1 MPTRGSARL
10 PMKRSVS
17 LGVAALLTMAA
28 GDPGSGRAIVANR
41 QVSACLLCHSGP
53 FPDPHLQGNLAPML
67 TGVGSRLTAAELR
80 QRLTDPGQDSI
91 MPSYTATAGLNR
103 VGQPWVG
110 KPVLTPRQIDDVVAF
125 LSTLRA
131 P

>member
-53 FPDPHLQGNLAPML
+53 FPDPHLQGNLAPTL

-103 VGQPWVG
+103 VGQPLVG